1 MNILVLLV
9 PAALL
14 LGGLALLGFF
24 WALRHDQ
31 FGDPKGHA
39 ARIISDRYDD
49 HPAED
54 ADIPDTAT
62 LPAARNPLDAPRRA
76 P

>member
-9 PAALL
+9 PAALF

-31 FGDPKGHA
+31 FDDPRGHA
-39 ARIISDRYDD
+39 ERILSDRYDD
-49 HPAED
+49 HPADDE
-54 ADIPDTAT
+54 ASS
-62 LPAARNPLDAPRRA
+62 R
-76 P
+76 